1 MQADPFLIC
10 APFWVAGL
18 AVGSALGAGL
28 GMLIGYGLGLRGAPC
43 ASRRVTRRNG

>member
-28 GMLIGYGLGLRGAPC
+28 GLLIGYGLGLRGASW
-43 ASRRVTRRNG
+43 ASSRVTRRNG

>member
-1 MQADPFLIC
+1 MQVDPFLIG

-18 AVGSALGAGL
+18 AVGSILGGVLGL
-28 GMLIGYGLGLRGAPC
+28 LIGYGLGLRGAPC